1 MSRYTR
7 TIGRFLDLLDWFIPE
22 ELRESEEEHRRLR
35 AFVISH
41 VCGPPLG
48 TVVGLYLVLHHP
60 GMAAWTLLIINLE
73 FLIYPFLLR
82 YTKAKREVG
91 FCSLLHFV
99 VLIFFSA
106 YHYGGLHSTA
116 LSWTLTVPIVAM
128 FFVDGIY
135 RLLGLLSV
143 AVGFMILGGLHLSGH
158 TFPSV
163 YATGDMG
170 LLNLVSIICAGSYVT
185 AMAVTYIGLYEF
197 SIARISSAKEDAE
210 AANRAKS
217 EFLATMSHELRTP
230 LNAIIG
236 FSQIINQQMMGPV
249 KNESYIEYSGDIEK
263 SGQHLLQIINDILDI
278 TKIEAGKLDIEAQE
292 ICCRDLIT
300 QAVQMLSIEI
310 DEKRLSLKYQLK
322 EENVIIQ
329 GDYQLLRQAMINLL
343 SNAIKFTH
351 EEGVISISVD
361 ASDKTSVEIAVN
373 DNGIGISSSDM
384 ARIMEPFEQVE
395 ASLSRTN
402 GGIGLGLPL
411 SRKMIEAHG
420 GTLTLSSTANV
431 GTKAAIRLPLV
442 EIRPHTA
449 TTAEAPAMPEDEMS
463 MARAGEKIRIMP
475 AQETAQEPDQPVP
488 AVIATDNEILRLA
501 VEMLEGDTDWPVIDI
516 PGRRL
521 KHWNGKEI
529 AIDQSDLADL
539 LDRGL
544 LDKGGGWTD
553 RGRRELNQHA
563 GHEESNLL
571 SMQAT

>member
-1 MSRYTR
+1 MSGYTR
-7 TIGRFLDLLDWFIPE
+7 TIGRFFDALDWFIPE

-48 TVVGLYLVLHHP
+48 TVVGAYLVMHHP
-60 GMAAWTLLIINLE
+60 GMAAWTLLIVNLE
-73 FLIYPFLLR
+73 FLFYPFLLR

-106 YHYGGLHSTA
+106 YHHGGLHSTA

-143 AVGFMILGGLHLSGH
+143 AVGFMVLGGLHLFGH
-158 TFPSV
+158 EFPSV

-197 SIARISSAKEDAE
+197 SIARISSAKEEAE

-236 FSQIINQQMMGPV
+236 FSQIINQQMMGPIE
-249 KNESYIEYSGDIEK
+249 NESYLEYGGDIER

-278 TKIEAGKLDIEAQE
+278 TKIETGKLDIEAQE
-292 ICCRDLIT
+292 ISCAELIT
-300 QAVQMLSIEI
+300 QATKMLSIAIE
-310 DEKRLSLKYQLK
+310 EKQLSLKNQLTYESMIVK
-322 EENVIIQ
+322 
-329 GDYQLLRQAMINLL
+329 GDHQLLRQALVNLI
-343 SNAIKFTH
+343 SNAVKFTH

-361 ASDKTSVEIAVN
+361 TPDSSSVEIAVT
-373 DNGIGISSSDM
+373 DNGIGIADDDM
-384 ARIMEPFEQVE
+384 TRIMEPFEQVE

-411 SRKMIEAHG
+411 SKKMIEAHG
-420 GTLTLSSTANV
+420 GTLTLSSTVGV
-431 GTKAAIRLPLV
+431 GTRAAIRLPLA
-442 EIRPHTA
+442 EIGQRPATA
-449 TTAEAPAMPEDEMS
+449 VAPATPEDELE
-463 MARAGEKIRIMP
+463 RFRI
-475 AQETAQEPDQPVP
+475 
-488 AVIATDNEILRLA
+488 ILEHSHPRRRSSS
-501 VEMLEGDTDWPVIDI
+501 I
-516 PGRRL
+516 PL
-521 KHWNGKEI
+521 V
-529 AIDQSDLADL
+529 
-539 LDRGL
+539 
-544 LDKGGGWTD
+544 
-553 RGRRELNQHA
+553 
-563 GHEESNLL
+563 
-571 SMQAT
+571 